1 MPDNTTPP
9 HYPNGDIRR
18 LDVALQTLTTRF
30 DDYMRI
36 DTQWKTRTE
45 ERGEKETELLQRI
58 SQTIAVSNEK
68 LSAACVQLAAQ
79 QACIVESDKRLHNAE
94 VNAGRPLPLCAEHE
108 RKLQMM
114 EVTFTERMA
123 ENRVQSAGIA
133 RTVAAIAAAIISGII
148 GLALALAQRVAFRA
162 LEGGG

>member
-1 MPDNTTPP
+1 MPDNTTSP

-30 DDYMRI
+30 DDYIRI

-45 ERGEKETELLQRI
+45 ERGERETELLQRI

-68 LSAACVQLAAQ
+68 LSAACVQLSTQ
-79 QACIVESDKRLHNAE
+79 QACIIESDKRLHDAE

-108 RKLQMM
+108 RKLQTM
-114 EVTFTERMA
+114 EVTFTERLA
-123 ENRVQSAGIA
+123 ENRVQSAGTA
-133 RTVAAIAAAIISGII
+133 RTVATIAAAIISGII
-148 GLALALAQRVAFRA
+148 GLALALAQRAAFHA
-162 LEGGG
+162 LGGGG